1 VKTLVLFHGWGAA
14 GSIWRRQTEAFG
26 SRLRVLAPDIPAWEP
41 EWFRQYLDELP
52 LPESVLAGWSLGGM
66 LLMEVLARH
75 PGPPPGG
82 LVLVGVAA
90 SFCRRPE
97 FPWGQPAAGV
107 RAMRRA
113 LRDDPQRVLTDFARS
128 CLAPGEE
135 SFRAEAEA
143 AFRWPAHPESLGAGL
158 DYLLRQDLRG
168 SLGPFPAAPVIVQG
182 EADRIVAPSQAKFIH
197 QHLPG
202 SRLHLL
208 KGAGHLPFLTQA
220 AVFNGILAG
229 VLRGGPGEND
239 SPALPSNSPPN
250 PL

>member
-14 GSIWRRQTEAFG
+14 GSIWRRQTEAFAP
-26 SRLRVLAPDIPAWEP
+26 RLRVLAPDIPAWEP
-41 EWFRQYLDELP
+41 EWFRQYLRELP
-52 LPESVLAGWSLGGM
+52 LPETVLAGWSLGGM
-66 LLMEVLARH
+66 LLMEVLAGH

-82 LVLVGVAA
+82 LMLVGVAA

-113 LRDDPQRVLTDFARS
+113 LRDQPRQVLQEFARN

-135 SFRAEAEA
+135 NFRAEAEA
-143 AFRWPAHPESLGAGL
+143 AFRWPAHPESLAAGL
-158 DYLLRQDLRG
+158 DYLRRQDLRG
-168 SLGPFPAAPVIVQG
+168 SLGHLATAPVIVQG
-182 EADRIVAPSQAKFIH
+182 EADRIVAASQAKFIH

-229 VLRGGPGEND
+229 IFGEGPGSEAPCPPPKPP
-239 SPALPSNSPPN
+239 SQPA
-250 PL
+250 